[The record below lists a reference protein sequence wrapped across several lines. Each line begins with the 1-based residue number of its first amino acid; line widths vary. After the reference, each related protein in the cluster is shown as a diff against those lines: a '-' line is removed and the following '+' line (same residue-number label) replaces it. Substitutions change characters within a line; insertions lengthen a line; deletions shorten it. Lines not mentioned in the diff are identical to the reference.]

1 MAVAGITWLCV
12 GCSTTEVEQPPAT
25 ITPTATLAVAAIPT
39 PGTLPTP
46 NTDPIPTIT
55 PTPPRPR
62 TPTPSPT
69 PDLAALID
77 DEEEPFEYQWPAY
90 QPEGF
95 TLAPNESRVARDEE
109 VPFGGVG
116 FFVVTFNAA
125 AQKLVVGGGSTE
137 ALPLQGEQ
145 QVVTIGEREAQ
156 LITSGDQ
163 RQIQFEQANSR
174 LFIYGFGVSEEEI
187 IRVAESLEPISI
199 TELRSRVNQAGGA
212 PSTNE

>member
-1 MAVAGITWLCV
+1 MIAGIIWLCI
-12 GCSTTEVEQPPAT
+12 GCSTVEVQPPPAA
-25 ITPTATLAVAAIPT
+25 ITPTATLAVAVIPT
-39 PGTLPTP
+39 PATLPTP
-46 NTDPIPTIT
+46 DINPIPTVT
-55 PTPPRPR
+55 PTPP
-62 TPTPSPT
+62 PSPT
-69 PDLAALID
+69 PDLAALIED
-77 DEEEPFEYQWPAY
+77 DEEPFEYQWPAY

-125 AQKLVVGGGSTE
+125 TEKLVVGGGSTE

-145 QVVTIGEREAQ
+145 QVVTIGEREGQ

-163 RQIQFEQANSR
+163 RQIRLEQANSHV
-174 LFIYGFGVSEEEI
+174 FIYGFGVSEEEI
-187 IRVAESLEPISI
+187 IQVAESLEPISV
-199 TELRSRVNQAGGA
+199 TELRSRVNQAGVA